1 VVHTPEQIEL
11 LRQAGA
17 GEAFRVWLKLDTG
30 MNRLGFKGAA
40 FDAALEALRTLPR
53 VQSPVNLFTH
63 LASADEPDSPATA
76 DQLARFAAAT
86 ATLAPA
92 SALAM
97 LTAPAT
103 PRRLK
108 FYNLHTSDQ
117 LDIVYF
123 EKGRYIPQALA
134 EINYILRDYRQ
145 NVVKPISPALLDLVV
160 AIRRKLNTDAEVA
173 IISGYR
179 TPETNAMLAAHSDG
193 VARHSLHMDG
203 LALDWRV
210 PGRTLEQLHR
220 VALAIRGGGVGYYP
234 SSDFVHVDVGRVRY
248 W

>member
-1 VVHTPEQIEL
+1 MWGTSSMGAREMGQTKPRSKVDDIAEGGDAEIGRRDSSTVPGVAELPHENIIETIVG
-11 LRQAGA
+11 RRRFIRNFVGM
-17 GEAFRVWLKLDTG
+17 TG
-30 MNRLGFKGAA
+30 L
-40 FDAALEALRTLPR
+40 
-53 VQSPVNLFTH
+53 
-63 LASADEPDSPATA
+63 
-76 DQLARFAAAT
+76 AAAT
-86 ATLAPA
+86 ATLAPVS

-108 FYNLHTSDQ
+108 FYNLHTSEQ

-134 EINYILRDYRQ
+134 EIDFILRDYRQ
-145 NVVKPISPALLDLVV
+145 NVVKPIAPALLDLVV
-160 AIRRKLNTDAEVA
+160 AIRRKLHTDAEVA

-179 TPETNAMLAAHSDG
+179 TPETNAMLAARNDG
-193 VARHSLHMDG
+193 VAHHSLHMDG

-210 PGRTLEQLHR
+210 PGRTLDQLHR
-220 VALAIRGGGVGYYP
+220 VALAMRGGGVGYYP
-234 SSDFVHVDVGRVRY
+234 SSDFVHTDVGRVRY

>member
-1 VVHTPEQIEL
+1 VVETEPSIVTNGPIRGLTDGIVSGNE
-11 LRQAGA
+11 R
-17 GEAFRVWLKLDTG
+17 
-30 MNRLGFKGAA
+30 
-40 FDAALEALRTLPR
+40 
-53 VQSPVNLFTH
+53 
-63 LASADEPDSPATA
+63 PDSSI
-76 DQLARFAAAT
+76 ARAAAQPAIDRRRFLGMSVIAAVT

-92 SALAM
+92 SAIAI

-108 FYNLHTSDQ
+108 FYNLHTSEQ
-117 LDIVYF
+117 LDVVYY

-160 AIRRKLNTDAEVA
+160 AIRRRLHTDAEVA

-179 TPETNAMLAAHSDG
+179 TPETNAMLAARSDG
-193 VARHSLHMDG
+193 VAHHSLHIDG

-220 VALAIRGGGVGYYP
+220 VALAMRGGGVGYYP
-234 SSDFVHVDVGRVRY
+234 ASDFVHTDVGRVRY

>member
-1 VVHTPEQIEL
+1 VKEVVNVSDGENRRPNSSIAQALSQPTPQPAID
-11 LRQAGA
+11 RRRFIGNFIRIAG
-17 GEAFRVWLKLDTG
+17 L
-30 MNRLGFKGAA
+30 
-40 FDAALEALRTLPR
+40 
-53 VQSPVNLFTH
+53 
-63 LASADEPDSPATA
+63 
-76 DQLARFAAAT
+76 AAAT
-86 ATLAPA
+86 ASLAPT

-108 FYNLHTSDQ
+108 FYNLHTSEQ
-117 LDIVYF
+117 LDVVYF

-134 EINYILRDYRQ
+134 EIDYILRDYRQ
-145 NVVKPISPALLDLVV
+145 NVVKPMSPALLDLVV
-160 AIRRKLNTDAEVA
+160 AIRRKLHTDAEVA

-210 PGRTLEQLHR
+210 PGRTLEQLHQ
-220 VALAIRGGGVGYYP
+220 VALGMRGGGVGYYP

>member
-1 VVHTPEQIEL
+1 MGEVKPSTVVKGVAE
-11 LRQAGA
+11 
-17 GEAFRVWLKLDTG
+17 
-30 MNRLGFKGAA
+30 GAA
-40 FDAALEALRTLPR
+40 SRVASGNASESGRLDSSIAPALPQSTSEPLPQHMRKHSIDRRRFISNCIR
-53 VQSPVNLFTH
+53 VAGL
-63 LASADEPDSPATA
+63 
-76 DQLARFAAAT
+76 AAAT
-86 ATLAPA
+86 ATLAPT

-108 FYNLHTSDQ
+108 FYNLHTSEQ
-117 LDIVYF
+117 LDVVYF

-134 EINYILRDYRQ
+134 EIDYILRDYRQ
-145 NVVKPISPALLDLVV
+145 NVVKPMSPALLDLVV
-160 AIRRKLNTDAEVA
+160 AIRRKLHTDAEVA

-179 TPETNAMLAAHSDG
+179 TPETNAMLAARSDG
-193 VARHSLHMDG
+193 VAHHSLHMDG

-210 PGRTLEQLHR
+210 PGRTLEQLHQ
-220 VALAIRGGGVGYYP
+220 VALAMRGGGVGYYP

>member
-1 VVHTPEQIEL
+1 MGEVKPSTVVQSGVNVVQDVVKGVANDSAWEGGRLDSSIAPALSQSTPEPAPQHMQKHSID
-11 LRQAGA
+11 RRRFIGNCIRAAG
-17 GEAFRVWLKLDTG
+17 L
-30 MNRLGFKGAA
+30 
-40 FDAALEALRTLPR
+40 
-53 VQSPVNLFTH
+53 
-63 LASADEPDSPATA
+63 
-76 DQLARFAAAT
+76 AAAT
-86 ATLAPA
+86 ASLVPT

-108 FYNLHTSDQ
+108 FYNLHTSEQ

-134 EINYILRDYRQ
+134 EIDYILRDYRQ
-145 NVVKPISPALLDLVV
+145 NVVKPMSPALLDLVV
-160 AIRRKLNTDAEVA
+160 AMRRKLHTDAEVA

-179 TPETNAMLAAHSDG
+179 TPETNAMLAARSDG
-193 VARHSLHMDG
+193 VAHHSLHMDG

-210 PGRTLEQLHR
+210 PGRTLEQLHQ
-220 VALAIRGGGVGYYP
+220 VALAMRGGGVGYYP

>member
-1 VVHTPEQIEL
+1 MGQTRLSSAAGGGVNGPDSARDPKCDFEHDFDMEGADNSIAAVLAGRTSEQTP
-11 LRQAGA
+11 
-17 GEAFRVWLKLDTG
+17 
-30 MNRLGFKGAA
+30 
-40 FDAALEALRTLPR
+40 
-53 VQSPVNLFTH
+53 VQSINRR
-63 LASADEPDSPATA
+63 
-76 DQLARFAAAT
+76 RFIGNFIRMTGIAAAT

>member
-1 VVHTPEQIEL
+1 MGETKPSVVTRRSILPERIHDHILDQNID
-11 LRQAGA
+11 RRR
-17 GEAFRVWLKLDTG
+17 FISNFIRVTG
-30 MNRLGFKGAA
+30 I
-40 FDAALEALRTLPR
+40 
-53 VQSPVNLFTH
+53 
-63 LASADEPDSPATA
+63 
-76 DQLARFAAAT
+76 AAAA
-86 ATLAPA
+86 ATLAPAA

-108 FYNLHTSDQ
+108 FYNLHTSER

-123 EKGRYIPQALA
+123 EKGRYIPQALS
-134 EINYILRDYRQ
+134 EIDFILRDYRQ
-145 NVVKPISPALLDLVV
+145 NVVKPIAPALLDLVA
-160 AIRRKLNTDAEVA
+160 AIRHRLHSDAEVA

-179 TPETNAMLAAHSDG
+179 TPQTNAMLAARSDG
-193 VARHSLHMDG
+193 VAHHSLHMDG

-220 VALAIRGGGVGYYP
+220 VALAMRGGGVGYYP
-234 SSDFVHVDVGRVRY
+234 VSDFVHTDVGRVRY

>member
-1 VVHTPEQIEL
+1 MGETKPSVISRRSILPERIHDQIL
-11 LRQAGA
+11 DQNIDRRR
-17 GEAFRVWLKLDTG
+17 FISNFIRVTG
-30 MNRLGFKGAA
+30 I
-40 FDAALEALRTLPR
+40 
-53 VQSPVNLFTH
+53 
-63 LASADEPDSPATA
+63 
-76 DQLARFAAAT
+76 AAAT
-86 ATLAPA
+86 ATLAPAA

-108 FYNLHTSDQ
+108 FYNLHTSER

-123 EKGRYIPQALA
+123 EKGRYIPQALS
-134 EINYILRDYRQ
+134 EIDFILRDYRQ
-145 NVVKPISPALLDLVV
+145 NVVKPIVPALLDLVA
-160 AIRRKLNTDAEVA
+160 AIRHKLHSDAEVA

-179 TPETNAMLAAHSDG
+179 TPQTNAMLAARSDG
-193 VARHSLHMDG
+193 VAHHSLHMDG

-220 VALAIRGGGVGYYP
+220 VALAMRGGGVGYYP
-234 SSDFVHVDVGRVRY
+234 VSDFVHTDVGRVRY

>member
-1 VVHTPEQIEL
+1 MGQANPRSIIDAVARGGDTEIE
-11 LRQAGA
+11 RPDSSIA
-17 GEAFRVWLKLDTG
+17 
-30 MNRLGFKGAA
+30 
-40 FDAALEALRTLPR
+40 AALPEL
-53 VQSPVNLFTH
+53 TH
-63 LASADEPDSPATA
+63 ENIIGRR
-76 DQLARFAAAT
+76 RFIRNFVGMTGLAAAS
-86 ATLAPA
+86 ATLAPVS

-108 FYNLHTSDQ
+108 FHNLHTSEQ

-134 EINYILRDYRQ
+134 EIDHILRDYRQ
-145 NVVKPISPALLDLVV
+145 NVTKPMSPALLDLVV
-160 AIRRKLNTDAEVA
+160 AIRRKLHTDAEVE

-179 TPETNAMLAAHSDG
+179 TPETNAMLAARSHG
-193 VARHSLHMDG
+193 VAHHSLHMDG

-210 PGRTLEQLHR
+210 PGRTLDQLHR

-234 SSDFVHVDVGRVRY
+234 ASDFVHTDVGRVRY

>member
-1 VVHTPEQIEL
+1 MRETKPSTANI
-11 LRQAGA
+11 G
-17 GEAFRVWLKLDTG
+17 
-30 MNRLGFKGAA
+30 
-40 FDAALEALRTLPR
+40 
-53 VQSPVNLFTH
+53 
-63 LASADEPDSPATA
+63 LASDSASMVKDAVSDSASEIGRPYSSIAPAPSTVGRRGFLRIA
-76 DQLARFAAAT
+76 GIAAAT

-97 LTAPAT
+97 LTAPAK

-108 FYNLHTSDQ
+108 FYNLHTSEQ
-117 LDIVYF
+117 LDIVYY

-134 EINYILRDYRQ
+134 EINHILRDYRQ
-145 NVVKPISPALLDLVV
+145 NVVKPIAPGLLDLVV
-160 AIRRKLNTDAEVA
+160 AIRRKLHTDAEVA

-179 TPETNAMLAAHSDG
+179 TPQTNAMLAARSDG
-193 VARHSLHMDG
+193 VAHHSLHMDG

-210 PGRTLEQLHR
+210 PGRTLEELHR

-234 SSDFVHVDVGRVRY
+234 SSDFVHTDVGRVRY

>member
-1 VVHTPEQIEL
+1 VKRAGRMGNEQYGGREM
-11 LRQAGA
+11 
-17 GEAFRVWLKLDTG
+17 GEIKPSTVSNDG
-30 MNRLGFKGAA
+30 
-40 FDAALEALRTLPR
+40 ALEIGRP
-53 VQSPVNLFTH
+53 
-63 LASADEPDSPATA
+63 ASSIAPAPSKIGRRGFMRIA
-76 DQLARFAAAT
+76 GIAAAT
-86 ATLAPA
+86 ATIAPA

-108 FYNLHTSDQ
+108 FYNLHTSEQ

-134 EINYILRDYRQ
+134 EINHILRDYRQ
-145 NVVKPISPALLDLVV
+145 NVVKPIAPGLLDLVV
-160 AIRRKLNTDAEVA
+160 AIRHKLHTDAEVA

-179 TPETNAMLAAHSDG
+179 TPQTNAMLAARSDG
-193 VARHSLHMDG
+193 VAHHSLHMDG

-210 PGRTLEQLHR
+210 PGRTLEELHR
-220 VALAIRGGGVGYYP
+220 VALAMRGGGVGYYP
-234 SSDFVHVDVGRVRY
+234 ASDFVHTDVGRVRY

>member
-1 VVHTPEQIEL
+1 MAESKPSAITGGVISGVIGGIA
-11 LRQAGA
+11 AGLERPDSSIA
-17 GEAFRVWLKLDTG
+17 P
-30 MNRLGFKGAA
+30 
-40 FDAALEALRTLPR
+40 AALQHTIDRRRFLRM
-53 VQSPVNLFTH
+53 
-63 LASADEPDSPATA
+63 AG
-76 DQLARFAAAT
+76 FAAA
-86 ATLAPA
+86 ATLTPA

-108 FYNLHTSDQ
+108 FYNLHTSEQ
-117 LDIVYF
+117 LDIVYY
-123 EKGRYIPQALA
+123 EKGRYIPQALT

-160 AIRRKLNTDAEVA
+160 AIRRKLRTNAEVA

-179 TPETNAMLAAHSDG
+179 TPQTNAMLAARSDG
-193 VARHSLHMDG
+193 VAHHSLHMYG

-220 VALAIRGGGVGYYP
+220 VALAMRGGGVGYYP
-234 SSDFVHVDVGRVRY
+234 AFNFVHTDVGRVRY